1 MIVSASST
9 ARALPPTPPPV
20 FLALGARCAC
30 VPYTPA
36 FRGFDIRVVRPLSVR
51 EKPAMRDAI
60 CLLVRAGEARR
71 RVIVAEAGGLR
82 GMGDV
87 ELELCGLLSVLMELI
102 FCVDWP
108 TLCEFWGVRTR
119 A

>member
-1 MIVSASST
+1 MIASASST

-30 VPYTPA
+30 VPYTLA

-51 EKPAMRDAI
+51 EKPAMRDAVS
-60 CLLVRAGEARR
+60 LLVRAGEARSEGYCR
-71 RVIVAEAGGLR
+71 RGEQAQGDGG
-82 GMGDV
+82 
-87 ELELCGLLSVLMELI
+87 CG
-102 FCVDWP
+102 
-108 TLCEFWGVRTR
+108 